1 MIFKPDQWLFAFK
14 LYLAAMMAFTISAHI
29 GLPET
34 YWTIVTCCVVMN
46 PMSGAVRSKAVYRF
60 TGTFCG
66 GLVSLILVS
75 FFANTPILMIA
86 FIGLIGAVAFG
97 CSLLDRTPR
106 SYGFQL
112 FGLTLMIVA
121 IPYIEHPATLFDIAI
136 FRICE
141 IGLGII
147 CCTMVDSII
156 APRSLKPG
164 VQFKLQGWLADMEKW
179 IDDAFEGHITDD
191 EAVHDRLKA
200 LSDISSLSALAAQL
214 RYDPLVTRRESQLIF
229 SIQLRLLRLVPLLSA
244 ISSRIADAEPDIRN
258 KLTASLKT
266 AAAHAKN
273 GEPADEALLTQI
285 TQTAHSMDSMSE
297 WRHLVQ
303 ENMAEL
309 LKAIL
314 HNWSEIR
321 QCQQSLEQDSP
332 LPPILEKE
340 VSNTRSF
347 KLYPD
352 TYIAKKI
359 FIGSLISYSLLCV
372 LWYATGWHH
381 APAAVLMGVAAL
393 AFFGGSDEGGR
404 AITLFGRFTIIA
416 LFAASI
422 LSYGLLPLANDYPMF
437 LIIMAIFILPIGA
450 WATKNPMAILLLAM
464 AFSSIN
470 FQSSYQPYDFGVF
483 LEICIANLLGIFIAF
498 CSLGLVRTLGAKHT
512 MERLIHEGREE
523 VLNLTYR
530 ATPRDRDAFLNRSL
544 DKIGSLA
551 SRLEQT
557 GQINTS
563 SRVLSRLR
571 AAASIAELRH
581 TSAYLNEETR
591 RVLED
596 LFTTIRQDI
605 NHKEPSDKL
614 LAKIDNALSTAW
626 KHELKSAKH
635 PLLRGLIGLR
645 LALFEYAPAWRY
657 AP

>member
-1 MIFKPDQWLFAFK
+1 MTFKPEQWLFAFK

-46 PMSGAVRSKAVYRF
+46 PISGAIRSKAVYRF
-60 TGTFCG
+60 VGTLCG
-66 GLVSLILVS
+66 GILSLILAS
-75 FFANTPILMIA
+75 FFANTPVLMIV
-86 FIGLIGAVAFG
+86 FVGLIGAIAFG

-121 IPYIEHPATLFDIAI
+121 IPYIEQPIILFDIAI

-147 CCTMVDSII
+147 CCTVVDSLI

-164 VQFKLQGWLADMEKW
+164 VRFKLQGWLADMENW

-191 EAVHDRLKA
+191 KAIHDRLKA
-200 LSDISSLSALAAQL
+200 LSDISALSALAAQL
-214 RYDPLVTRRESQLIF
+214 RYDPLVSRQERQLIF
-229 SIQLRLLRLVPLLSA
+229 AIQLRLLRLVPLLSA
-244 ISSRIADAEPDIRN
+244 MSARIADAEPDIRN
-258 KLTASLKT
+258 KLTASLKK

-273 GEPADEALLTQI
+273 GEPADEALLIQI
-285 TQTAHSMDSMSE
+285 TQTAHSMDSMSD

-303 ENMAEL
+303 EDMAEL
-309 LKAIL
+309 IKTTLL
-314 HNWSEIR
+314 TWSEIKL
-321 QCQQSLEQDSP
+321 CQQSLKQDSP
-332 LPPILEKE
+332 LPSIVEKE

-352 TYIAKKI
+352 TYIASKI

-372 LWYATGWHH
+372 LWYATAWHH

-393 AFFGGSDEGGR
+393 AFFGGSDEAGR

-416 LFAASI
+416 LFAASV
-422 LSYGLLPLANDYPMF
+422 LSYGLLPLANNYPLF
-437 LIIMAIFILPIGA
+437 LIVMAIFILPLGA
-450 WATKNPMAILLLAM
+450 WSTKNPMAILLLAM

-470 FQSSYQPYDFGVF
+470 FQSNYQPYDFGVF

-498 CSLGLVRTLGAKHT
+498 CSLGLVRTMGAKHT
-512 MERLIHEGREE
+512 MERLIREGRDE
-523 VLNLTYR
+523 VIKLTYR
-530 ATPRDRDAFLNRSL
+530 ATPRDRDIFLNRSI

-563 SRVLSRLR
+563 PRVLSRLR
-571 AAASIAELRH
+571 AGASIAELRH
-581 TSAYLNEETR
+581 ISTQLNEETR

-596 LFTTIRQDI
+596 LFITIRQDI
-605 NHKEPSDKL
+605 NHKDPSDNL
-614 LAKIDNALSTAW
+614 LAKIDEALSTAW
-626 KHELKSAKH
+626 KHDLKSAEH

-657 AP
+657 AA